1 MVSPRW
7 KKRKRNMAAN
17 YRLKAARVLKGLTQ
31 LQLAEKLGLEEHE
44 ISRLETGRST
54 PDGPTK
60 QRIAEVL
67 GKPAFE
73 LFDC

>member
-7 KKRKRNMAAN
+7 KKRNRNMAAN

-31 LQLAEKLGLEEHE
+31 LQLAERLGLEEHD
-44 ISRLETGRST
+44 ISRLETGRAEA
-54 PDGPTK
+54 GVELQQQIALVLQKPTY
-60 QRIAEVL
+60 
-67 GKPAFE
+67 E